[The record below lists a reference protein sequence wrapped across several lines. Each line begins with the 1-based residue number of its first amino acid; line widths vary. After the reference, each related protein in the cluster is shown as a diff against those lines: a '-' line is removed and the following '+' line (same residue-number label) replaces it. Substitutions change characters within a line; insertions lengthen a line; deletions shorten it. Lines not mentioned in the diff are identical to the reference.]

1 MTTENKPARH
11 IVRRTGV
18 VRSAGMA
25 KTIVVRV
32 DRKVRH
38 PIYGKYV
45 KRHTTLKAHDERN
58 EAGVGD
64 TVDIVFCRPLS
75 KSKRWRLERVVTKA
89 PGSAPGSASGAGA

>member
-1 MTTENKPARH
+1 MSTEGKPARN

-18 VRSAGMA
+18 VSSAGMA

-45 KRHTTLKAHDERN
+45 RRHTKLKAHDERN

-75 KSKRWRLERVVTKA
+75 KSKRWKLERVVTKA
-89 PGSAPGSASGAGA
+89 PYSALEGDA

>member
-1 MTTENKPARH
+1 MSTDQNTTRR

-18 VRSAGMA
+18 VSSAGMQ

-32 DRKVRH
+32 HRKVRH
-38 PIYGKYV
+38 PVYGKYIR
-45 KRHTTLKAHDERN
+45 RHTTLKAHDERN

-89 PGSAPGSASGAGA
+89 PGSAPDSASGAGA